1 MEYHDVVEIQG
12 KDKVEGVVVQSLE
25 TLEKNNIA
33 CRGVF
38 IQIGLSP
45 NTEFC
50 GKLVDLNKKQEII
63 IQPDCSTNIEGLF
76 ACGDVTN
83 AFGKRIVIASG
94 EGAKA
99 ALSARKYLLNR
110 SERGNK

>member
-1 MEYHDVVEIQG
+1 VI
-12 KDKVEGVVVQSLE
+12 QSLE
-25 TLEKNNIA
+25 TLEKQRIE
-33 CRGVF
+33 CQGVF
-38 IQIGLSP
+38 IQIGFSP

-50 GKLVDLNKKQEII
+50 SGLLELNDKREIVI
-63 IQPDCSTNIEGLF
+63 EPDCSTSVDGLF

-99 ALSARKYLLNR
+99 ALSARKFLMGLKTEKKTDQDPHRN
-110 SERGNK
+110 

>member
-1 MEYHDVVEIQG
+1 MQVG
-12 KDKVEGVVVQSLE
+12 FL
-25 TLEKNNIA
+25 
-33 CRGVF
+33 
-38 IQIGLSP
+38 P

-50 GKLVDLNKKQEII
+50 QGFVNLNEKGEIVI
-63 IQPDCSTNIEGLF
+63 EPDCSTNVDGIF

-99 ALSARKYLLNR
+99 ILRVREYLLKK
-110 SERGNK
+110 GG